1 MNSWIVWG
9 IFALAALML
18 GLVGYH
24 FSLRVLRV
32 AAALGALA
40 TLVYITWYGLTYPVT
55 APGSFSDAF
64 ARGADALT
72 IALFH
77 PLPVPPGQRIPEP
90 GQIGWLIIIVLL
102 VIGYRELEAWS
113 LHCHARSLDTSA
125 LNRDRQ
131 DYSPGEGK
139 EVMTGMQRHDRLAA
153 ELKFRLPAVEVRS
166 PAILPGGSRS
176 SGLASIAETS
186 GVTGS
191 GLAGAII
198 RFFGMLWPRPR
209 RIRVRVWVES
219 AAGQAKSDGSTSVTV
234 GLDDPG
240 TGASIATKTLA
251 AGSIDDAAC
260 AVAGYVAQHIF
271 AEDPTAPPWC
281 TGAADGRDLAAILLA
296 RQVRVYPES
305 EREVRRARSTKIQ
318 ILGNVAHSNLCAG
331 VARYELAHLY
341 DLDSRHVEALL
352 LHAKNREQ
360 YPRFYRGRY
369 RLAMSLEM
377 IANPDPGRKIK
388 KAEVPALNAALKILH
403 QCDTT
408 RVRPSRAYHVEV
420 GQVDLPAELRSYL
433 LDTASRE
440 LRHIR
445 RYLTLW
451 HVIWQS
457 FWYRDERGILKPYWD
472 LPYRQAF
479 HDGVRVAQLLVAVR
493 RALIDKEKPGCAP
506 AAQPGGGGRP
516 AHAPRLRRTRTVMR
530 IATTIAGDSS
540 AIAAVLRIPPDKRPG
555 QDVRPLAQ
563 RLRTRCWPGQ
573 HRTRSWQAAYNL
585 ACVYAAMAQDPGPQ
599 LGAGQLEPE
608 GTPAA
613 AEGQRTEDGVRGLVG
628 QAVTSLE
635 FALNNR
641 DCEMERP
648 SEWIAN
654 DPDFRCL
661 RSRAGQFST
670 AFGDFLDAQKRRDY
684 PLPPRTRREAAVV
697 SQSPR
702 NNLVSLQTVGTGST
716 EVTVGN

>member
-1 MNSWIVWG
+1 MNSWLAWG
-9 IFALAALML
+9 TFALVALIL

-32 AAALGALA
+32 AAAFVALA
-40 TLVYITWYGLTYPVT
+40 TLVGITAYGLTYPVT

-72 IALFH
+72 TALFQ
-77 PLPVPPGQRIPEP
+77 PLPVPPGHHIPDP
-90 GQIGWLIIIVLL
+90 GRIGWLIITVLL

-125 LNRDRQ
+125 LHRDRQ
-131 DYSPGEGK
+131 NSSPGEGK
-139 EVMTGMQRHDRLAA
+139 DVTADVQSHDRLAA

-176 SGLASIAETS
+176 GGLASIAETS

-219 AAGQAKSDGSTSVTV
+219 AAGQAEGNGPTSVTV

-251 AGSIDDAAC
+251 AGGIDDAASV
-260 AVAGYVAQHIF
+260 VAGYVAQHIF

-296 RQVRVYPES
+296 RQVRIYPES
-305 EREVRRARSTKIQ
+305 KAEVCRARSAKIQ
-318 ILGNVAHSNLCAG
+318 ILENVAHSNLCAG

-341 DLDSRHVEALL
+341 DLDGRHVEALL

-360 YPRFYRGRY
+360 YPRFCRGRY

-388 KAEVPALNAALKILH
+388 KAEVPALNEALKILH

-408 RVRPSRAYHVEV
+408 RARPGRAYHVEA
-420 GQVDLPAELRSYL
+420 GPVDLPDDLRAYL
-433 LDTASRE
+433 LDTAWTE

-451 HVIWQS
+451 HVIWAS
-457 FWYRDERGILKPYWD
+457 FWNRDERGVLKPYWQ

-493 RALIDKEKPGCAP
+493 RALSDQEQCGSGP
-506 AAQPGGGGRP
+506 AAQPEAGVRS
-516 AHAPRLRRTRTVMR
+516 ARALRLRRTRNVMR

-540 AIAAVLRIPPDKRPG
+540 AIARVLHIPPDKRSG
-555 QDVRPLAQ
+555 HGGRPVAK

-573 HRTRSWQAAYNL
+573 YRTRSWQAAYNL
-585 ACVYAAMAQDPGPQ
+585 ACVYAALAQDPSLRLGPGGTRAPAQ
-599 LGAGQLEPE
+599 GQP
-608 GTPAA
+608 
-613 AEGQRTEDGVRGLVG
+613 TEDEVRDLVT
-628 QAVTSLE
+628 QVVTSLE

-641 DCEMERP
+641 DGEMERP

-661 RSRAGQFST
+661 RSRTGQFST
-670 AFGDFLDAQKRRDY
+670 AFGDFLDAQQRRDY
-684 PLPPRTRREAAVV
+684 PRPPRTRREAAACR
-697 SQSPR
+697 SPR
-702 NNLVSLQTVGTGST
+702 NDLVSLH
-716 EVTVGN
+716 TVGNGSAEVAVGN